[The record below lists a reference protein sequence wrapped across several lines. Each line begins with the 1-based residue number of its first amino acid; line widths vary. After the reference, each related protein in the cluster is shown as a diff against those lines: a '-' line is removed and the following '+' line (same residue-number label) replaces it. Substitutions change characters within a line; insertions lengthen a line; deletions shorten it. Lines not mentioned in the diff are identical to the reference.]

1 MTYEEHIEKVILD
14 TKISVE
20 AYTYYVEYGWSLR
33 KCALNMCLSHTWVQ
47 KYLEDLQYIDGDM
60 YYAYKKEAER
70 RRKR

>member
-1 MTYEEHIEKVILD
+1 MTYEEQIEKVILD

-33 KCALNMCLSHTWVQ
+33 KCALNMCLSHTWVK
-47 KYLEDLQYIDGDM
+47 KYLDDLKYIDDDM
-60 YYAYKKEAER
+60 YQSYQVEVKR